1 MTDLSVLNATL
12 HFNFLLIIRCRLCLE
27 SSPGSALE
35 SFTSS
40 LMPER
45 VHALGYETFVR
56 CRHLMSR
63 GIDVQNK
70 ARFSTDIGITAII
83 KLGLRLGL
91 E

>member
-1 MTDLSVLNATL
+1 
-12 HFNFLLIIRCRLCLE
+12 
-27 SSPGSALE
+27 
-35 SFTSS
+35 
-40 LMPER
+40 MPER